1 MFENEG
7 LVKRNEELIDEVRMS
22 VYIAI
27 GG

>member
-22 VYIAI
+22 VYIEI
-27 GG
+27 DG